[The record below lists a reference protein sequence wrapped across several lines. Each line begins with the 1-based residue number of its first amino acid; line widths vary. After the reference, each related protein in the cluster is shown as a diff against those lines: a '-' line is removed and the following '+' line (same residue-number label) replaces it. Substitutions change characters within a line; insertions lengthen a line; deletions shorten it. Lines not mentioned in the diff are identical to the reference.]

1 MIKIFQ
7 IYYHENQQKDLLD
20 GFTPYKN
27 NKKNIFV
34 ENQCISDIRHDKLTS
49 DVSHV
54 GLVSHKF
61 HDKVLHKPEYIDL
74 CKTIEENLNADIF
87 SPRLQ
92 GLWWSPIREPRPI
105 YFPNQLN
112 MKDLAMPL
120 LNDMADLN
128 IIKKTT
134 IGLWQKNYKTP
145 IYCNFWVAKKE
156 VFINYV
162 DSFLSKVFELIESYE
177 KDNWIFTL
185 NRSYAH
191 PPPEEWQK
199 SAGFEHYPA
208 ITFILERLVNIY
220 LQDRNLNHQAIL

>member
-92 GLWWSPIREPRPI
+92 GLWWSPIRKPRPI

-112 MKDLAMPL
+112 MKDLAIPF

-128 IIKKTT
+128 IIKKSS
-134 IGLWQKNYKTP
+134 IDLWTKP
-145 IYCNFWVAKKE
+145 CPLIFCNFWAAKQE
-156 VFINYV
+156 VFIDYV
-162 DSFLSKVFELIESYE
+162 DNFLSNVFELIESYD
-177 KDNWIFTL
+177 KDNWIFNAC
-185 NRSYAH
+185 NRYPK
-191 PPPEEWQK
+191 PPKAWQDGT
-199 SAGFEHYPA
+199 GFSRYP
-208 ITFILERLVNIY
+208 IIVFILERLINIY